1 MSDGHEY
8 KRRRFRC
15 KGWNGTSVM
24 RFLVRFLGFLFT
36 AGTVVFLVGVAG
48 VAGGIWHFSRDL
60 PDYSQLQDYEPPVM
74 TRVHASD
81 GALLGEYS
89 KERRL
94 YLPIQA
100 MPKLVTNAFLA
111 AEDKNFYEH
120 GGIDFTGMA
129 RAAVAYAQNFGSNK
143 RPQGASTITQQVA
156 KNFLLTNEVSFTRKI
171 KEALLAMRIERAY
184 SKDRILELYLNEI
197 YLGLGA
203 YGIAAASLV
212 YFDKSVNELTI
223 AEAAY
228 LAALPKAPGTLHPV
242 RNRDRSTERRNYV
255 IDRLVENG
263 WIKQADADKAR
274 KEPLVVASRSNAAHT
289 FAGEYFAEEVRRDI
303 FERYGEKKLYEGGL
317 SVRTT
322 LDPKLQVMARK
333 TVAAGLV
340 NFDEAQGWRGAMSKL
355 DISGDWGVKLAEV
368 KSLSDIS
375 PWRMAV
381 VLETS
386 DQSARIGFQ
395 PGRELGGATS
405 KDRQTGLITLE
416 GVRWAR
422 AASASAR
429 GKPPS
434 AVSQILSPGD
444 VIYADPLF
452 GKDGNAVEGQYRLR
466 QIPEVSGAMVAMDP
480 WTGRVVAMVGGFSF
494 DQSQFNRATQAYRQP
509 GSTFK
514 PLVYSAAMDN
524 GYTPSTIMIDG
535 PIEIE
540 QGQGGVWRPEN
551 FSVGSYR
558 GPITLREALKWSVNT
573 VTVRLAQDVGMPLIN
588 EYAKRFGVYEE
599 LPNYLSYSLGAGETT
614 VMRMVT
620 AYSMFANGGRR
631 VKPTLI
637 DRIQDR
643 YGRTIFRHDARE
655 CRGCDAPGGWKNQ
668 PEPQLVD
675 RREQVLDSMTAYQI
689 TSMLE
694 GVVQGGTAS
703 VMREVGK
710 PIAGK
715 TGTTSDGKDVWFI
728 GFSQDLVVGL
738 YLGYDKPR
746 SLGRAAQG
754 GHTAAPIVKDFM
766 KLALA
771 NKPATP
777 FKISRRHQAGPR
789 RCQERHASQPRRR
802 GRPHDP
808 GSVQAGHRAAG
819 QLLRRWRCRPG
830 WTRATGN
837 LARRRQYHSP
847 RNRPALLADCALRRT
862 PLHPSDIIRK

>member
-1 MSDGHEY
+1 
-8 KRRRFRC
+8 
-15 KGWNGTSVM
+15 M
-24 RFLVRFLGFLFT
+24 RLLVRFLGFLFT
-36 AGTVVFLVGVAG
+36 AGTVLFLVGVAAA
-48 VAGGIWHFSRDL
+48 AGLIWHFSQDL

-81 GALLGEYS
+81 GALLGEYA

-100 MPKLVTNAFLA
+100 VPKLVINAFLA

-120 GGIDFTGMA
+120 GGIDFSGMA
-129 RAAVAYAQNFGSNK
+129 RAVVLYAQNFGSNK

-156 KNFLLTNEVSFTRKI
+156 KNFLLTNEVSFSRKI

-184 SKDRILELYLNEI
+184 SKDHILELYLNEI

-203 YGIAAASLV
+203 YGIGAASLV
-212 YFDKSVNELTI
+212 YFDKSVNELTV

-228 LAALPKAPGTLHPV
+228 LAAMPKAPGALHPV
-242 RNRDRSTERRNYV
+242 RNHDRAVERRNYV
-255 IDRLVENG
+255 IDRLLENG
-263 WIKQADADKAR
+263 WIKQAEAEKAR
-274 KEPLVVASRSNAAHT
+274 KDPLVVTNRSNTGRT

-303 FERYGEKKLYEGGL
+303 LERYGEKKLYEGGL

-333 TVAAGLV
+333 TMAAGLV
-340 NFDEAQGWRGAMSKL
+340 NFDEAQGWRGATSKL
-355 DISGDWGVKLAEV
+355 DISGDWGVKLADV
-368 KSLSDIS
+368 KSLADIS

-395 PGRELGGATS
+395 PSHELGGAIS
-405 KDRQTGLITLE
+405 RERQTGLITLE
-416 GVRWAR
+416 GVKWAKPVG
-422 AASASAR
+422 AAR
-429 GKPPS
+429 GKTQAS
-434 AVSQILSPGD
+434 VAQILSPGD

-452 GKDGNAVEGQYRLR
+452 GKDGNPIEGQYRLR
-466 QIPEVSGAMVAMDP
+466 QLPEVSGAMVAMDP
-480 WTGRVVAMVGGFSF
+480 WTGRVLAMVGGFSF

-514 PLVYSAAMDN
+514 PLVYSSAIDN
-524 GYTPSTIMIDG
+524 GYTPSSIMVDG
-535 PIEIE
+535 PLEID
-540 QGQGGVWRPEN
+540 QGQAGVWRPEN
-551 FSVGSYR
+551 FSVGKYR

-573 VTVRLAQDVGMPLIN
+573 VTVRLAQDIGMPLIG
-588 EYAKRFGVYEE
+588 EYAKRFGVYDE
-599 LPNYLSYSLGAGETT
+599 LPNYLSYALGAGETT

-620 AYSMFANGGRR
+620 AYSIFANGGRR

-643 YGRTIFRHDARE
+643 YGHTIFKHDTRE
-655 CRGCDAPGGWKNQ
+655 CRGCDAPEGWKNQ

-675 RREQVLDSMTAYQI
+675 RREQVLDSLTAYQI
-689 TSMLE
+689 TSMME
-694 GVVQGGTAS
+694 GVVQGGTAA

-715 TGTTSDGKDVWFI
+715 TGTTSDGKDVWFV
-728 GFSQDLVVGL
+728 GFSPDLVVGL

-754 GHTAAPIVKDFM
+754 GHTAAPIARDFM

-771 NKPATP
+771 DKPPTP
-777 FKISRRHQAGPR
+777 FKIPAGIRLVRVDPKTGARAGPGDKAIL
-789 RCQERHASQPRRR
+789 EAFKPGTAPTDSYAVMGVGADD
-802 GRPHDP
+802 GRLLPMGTP
-808 GSVQAGHRAAG
+808 GDVGG
-819 QLLRRWRCRPG
+819 DIMRPG
-830 WTRATGN
+830 TGG
-837 LARRRQYHSP
+837 LY
-847 RNRPALLADCALRRT
+847 
-862 PLHPSDIIRK
+862 